1 MKRLHLTSDWFLCS
15 SQRER
20 LFKIQL
26 ILSEL
31 AEKVADKN
39 KFLTVP
45 AANLVC
51 YVLGQGNATG
61 TFNIRAHTL
70 ATLF

>member
-15 SQRER
+15 SKRER

-61 TFNIRAHTL
+61 MFNIRAHTL
-70 ATLF
+70 PTLF

>member
-15 SQRER
+15 SKRER

-70 ATLF
+70 PTLF

>member
-1 MKRLHLTSDWFLCS
+1 MKRLHLTSDWFLCF

-70 ATLF
+70 PTLY

>member
-70 ATLF
+70 PPLF

>member
-15 SQRER
+15 SKRER

-39 KFLTVP
+39 KLLTVP

-70 ATLF
+70 PIFF

>member
-70 ATLF
+70 PIFF

>member
-31 AEKVADKN
+31 PEKVADKN

-45 AANLVC
+45 AANLVF
-51 YVLGQGNATG
+51 YVLGQSNATG

-70 ATLF
+70 PTLF

>member
-61 TFNIRAHTL
+61 TLNIRAHTL
-70 ATLF
+70 PTLY